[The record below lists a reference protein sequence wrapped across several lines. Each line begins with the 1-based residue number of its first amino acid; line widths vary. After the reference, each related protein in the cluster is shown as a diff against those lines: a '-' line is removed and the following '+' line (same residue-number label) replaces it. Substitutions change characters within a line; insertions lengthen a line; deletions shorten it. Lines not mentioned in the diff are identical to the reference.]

1 MTTVSN
7 ESQVELEDDEDRVAR
22 KPRRRR
28 NVFLDDEADCD
39 DMNDEDNECLNN
51 DSDNEFIDDSEH
63 SQGSLEVLATK
74 RRELEANKIALFTYL
89 KELTKEELAN
99 LGMKFDLT
107 QIEDLFE

>member
-63 SQGSLEVLATK
+63 SQGSQEVLATK